1 MNVRKKILPVL
12 LALSLTTATA
22 QHVIHYLSIDVCL
35 NDDGSARV
43 TEKRTCS
50 IGSQGTEGYITF
62 KNMGNIG
69 VDSLSVKDEDG
80 IIYTQDPGNWNTE
93 RSRQEK
99 TGRCG
104 IHKIRDGVE
113 LCWGIGHSGMRT
125 YEVSYTLTNL
135 VKAYRDYDGFN
146 HSFYEADDPPAQSAT
161 ITIHKADG
169 MLNRPSSRIWAFGFC
184 GNVLLDDG
192 LLMVSTTQPFNAG
205 GSMIIM
211 CQFDK
216 GIFHPV
222 SNVAGTFDY
231 VRKVAFTGSDYDQ
244 ELYSENDEADEA
256 DDAYRLPVSLV
267 GGDGF
272 TGQNNKSSLAGS
284 SEDDGDRFSMSD
296 IGTFIVVIAVIIFAI
311 FRFGRSGGDSSGL
324 SGGGDRYSGSSN
336 RSSRNRSSGWGGSS
350 SRGGGGGHSGGGGS
364 GFR

>member
-1 MNVRKKILPVL
+1 MNVRKEMLPFL
-12 LALSLTTATA
+12 LAISLTTATA

-62 KNMGNIG
+62 KNMGNID

-125 YEVSYTLTNL
+125 YEVSYTLTKL

-161 ITIHKADG
+161 ITIRKADG
-169 MLNRPSSRIWAFGFC
+169 MLNRPSSRIWAFGFS
-184 GNVLLDDG
+184 GNVLLNDG
-192 LLMVSTTQPFNAG
+192 LLMASTTQPFNAG

-231 VRKVAFTGSDYDQ
+231 VRKVAFNGSDYNQ
-244 ELYSENDEADEA
+244 ELYSENEEADE
-256 DDAYRLPVSLV
+256 AYRLPVSLV

-272 TGQNNKSSLAGS
+272 TGQNNRSSLAES
-284 SEDDGDRFSMSD
+284 SDDDDDGFSMSD
-296 IGTFIVVIAVIIFAI
+296 IGTFIVIIAVIIIAI
-311 FRFGRSGGDSSGL
+311 FRLGGSGND
-324 SGGGDRYSGSSN
+324 SGGGSSYSRSSN
-336 RSSRNRSSGWGGSS
+336 RSSRDRSSGWGGSS
-350 SRGGGGGHSGGGGS
+350 SSRGGGGHSGGGGS